1 MTEPLTYLS
10 AIALFSFVTTASA
23 LMRHEMLLLAC
34 MPAVFLALIMGFVMA
49 LYAEDAFGMAPVS
62 GALVAGAAPGW
73 WLSRRF
79 RPKDLLIAIYLG
91 WAVALILVLIGVGF
105 PDRG

>member
-1 MTEPLTYLS
+1 
-10 AIALFSFVTTASA
+10 
-23 LMRHEMLLLAC
+23 MR
-34 MPAVFLALIMGFVMA
+34 
-49 LYAEDAFGMAPVS
+49 PVG
-62 GALVAGAAPGW
+62 GALRPVPLPGW

-91 WAVALILVLIGVGF
+91 WATALVLVLIGVGF